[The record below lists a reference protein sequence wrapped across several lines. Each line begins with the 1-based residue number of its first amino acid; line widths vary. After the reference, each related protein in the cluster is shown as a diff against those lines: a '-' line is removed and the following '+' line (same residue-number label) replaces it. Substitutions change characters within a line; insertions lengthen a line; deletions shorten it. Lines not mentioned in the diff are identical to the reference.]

1 MLLHAMTTP
10 QQTATILAVVRGESS
25 NSVKPVWT
33 WGEEQLA
40 PFNVIQEG
48 GIPGPCQF
56 TTPSTG
62 VNPDQEYL
70 FTSALANHSYSSPWR
85 YITQAL
91 AGSLNALGSDSLT
104 IDNHRGR
111 YRLPFRLPI
120 MANSYILKHGVPVV
134 AYNTR
139 EDFFRWSQ
147 SYRSHVFRKAYA
159 GEEFSSESILAM
171 NVTTIIAV
179 AQEQKRV
186 AEAGDMVHKDVFEV
200 STLCPDNCTIQIC

>member
-1 MLLHAMTTP
+1 MTTP
-10 QQTATILAVVRGESS
+10 QQTVTILAVISGKSS
-25 NSVKPVWT
+25 NTAKPVWT
-33 WGEEQLA
+33 WGEDQLA
-40 PFNVIQEG
+40 PFNVIQEI

-62 VNPDQEYL
+62 AIPGQEYC
-70 FTSALANHSYSSPWR
+70 FTSALANLSYTSPWR

-91 AGSLNALGSDSLT
+91 AGSINAIGSDSLT
-104 IDNHRGR
+104 IDNHRGL
-111 YRLPFRLPI
+111 YRLPFRLQI

-147 SYRSHVFRKAYA
+147 SYRPHAARKAYA
-159 GEEFSSESILAM
+159 GETFSSESILAM
-171 NVTTIIAV
+171 NVTMIIAV

-200 STLCPDNCTIQIC
+200 STLCPDNSTIQIC